1 MCGDVVA
8 SCLDEDDVDDEG
20 DDDDGVDDD
29 DVNDDC
35 GAVGINEENGVMVML
50 MKTVRTDQTV
60 HGVL

>member
-35 GAVGINEENGVMVML
+35 GAVGINEENGVMVT
-50 MKTVRTDQTV
+50 MKTVRTDQMV